1 VRCKLEH
8 VQSLEIRKVHESTY
22 EVETDSRAL
31 WIWSRAP
38 QLFCTY
44 SLQGILLIE
53 DMHKSMKLVVMK

>member
-1 VRCKLEH
+1 MRSKLEH
-8 VQSLEIRKVHESTY
+8 VQSLEIRKSTY
-22 EVETDSRAL
+22 EVETDSREL

-53 DMHKSMKLVVMK
+53 DIHKSMKLVVMK